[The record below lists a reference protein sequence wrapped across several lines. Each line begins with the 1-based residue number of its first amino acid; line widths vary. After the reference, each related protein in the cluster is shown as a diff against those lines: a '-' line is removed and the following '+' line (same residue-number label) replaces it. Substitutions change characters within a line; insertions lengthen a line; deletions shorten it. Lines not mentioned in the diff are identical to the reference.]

1 MQRRK
6 TKAGE
11 VGREGLGA
19 VLGSMVRAF
28 MVLAAPYLCLDSS
41 LNSQTYPWP

>member
-19 VLGSMVRAF
+19 VLGSMVREGP
-28 MVLAAPYLCLDSS
+28 LIK
-41 LNSQTYPWP
+41 QTYWECGFLKSRVS